1 MGDSYQIKDQ
11 EGLYF
16 LTFTVVGWVDVFS
29 RKIYRD
35 IIIESMRFCTQNKGL
50 LIYSYVIM
58 TNHIHLIVRSETG
71 KLSDTVRDFK
81 RFTSNRILSDIS
93 ENNQESRRE
102 WMDVVFRYHAKYN
115 NRVNE
120 KQFWTHENHAVE
132 LTSNDMVDSK
142 MNYVHENPVRAG
154 WVERGE
160 DYLYSSARNYAGLQ
174 NLLEIEMI

>member
-35 IIIESMRFCTQNKGL
+35 IIIESMRFCIQHKGL
-50 LIYSYVIM
+50 LVYSYVIM

-115 NRVNE
+115 SRVNE

-154 WVERGE
+154 WVEKEE
-160 DYLYSSARNYAGLQ
+160 DYLYSSARNYAGLN